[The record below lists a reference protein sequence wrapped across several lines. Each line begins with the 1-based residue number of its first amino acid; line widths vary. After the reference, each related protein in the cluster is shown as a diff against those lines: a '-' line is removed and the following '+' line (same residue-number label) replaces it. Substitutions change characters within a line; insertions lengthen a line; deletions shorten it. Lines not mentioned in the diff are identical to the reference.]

1 MGASRP
7 QLMKAL
13 IEAERYD
20 GPSLIIA
27 YAPCINHGIK
37 KGMNKMQEE
46 SRIAVES
53 GYWPLFRYNP
63 MLKGEGKNPFVL
75 ESKAPDGTLQQFLSG
90 EDRYAS
96 LEKSFPE
103 ESKRLR
109 IQIEQEVLERFER
122 LQKLAG

>member
-1 MGASRP
+1 M
-7 QLMKAL
+7 
-13 IEAERYD
+13 
-20 GPSLIIA
+20 
-27 YAPCINHGIK
+27 
-37 KGMNKMQEE
+37 
-46 SRIAVES
+46 ES

-63 MLKGEGKNPFVL
+63 TLKAEGKNPFVL

-109 IQIEQEVLERFER
+109 SQIEQEVSARFER